1 MNSDKQIKK
10 IDALM
15 AQLKIIKDSIKKRD
29 RIGARE
35 CHTPHQHDKRSTDMT
50 WEAMRKET
58 AQDEAHALAV
68 ELGLA
73 DIRSDDAYGLDY
85 FQPSPM
91 HRYDRIRR
99 KPEDFERL

>member
-35 CHTPHQHDKRSTDMT
+35 CHTPNQYGKREADMT

-73 DIRSDDAYGLDY
+73 GIRKDDSYGIDY
-85 FQPSPM
+85 FQPSPL
-91 HRYDRIRR
+91 HKYKRVRR
-99 KPEDFERL
+99 KPEDFARL